1 MITFAA
7 RRQKVEAGPA
17 IEVDNPYRT
26 ALLEIRRVC
35 LAAAQGDLE
44 PRITN
49 ITEGGEVGET
59 LRGLNQ
65 FLDLTDAFV
74 RESGAALVSASQGRF
89 FRRVL
94 LQGLKGSF
102 RGSAQLI
109 NNAVEEMARN
119 DAARSARQKHAREFE
134 ATILDLVG
142 GVASASTELRATAQA
157 LSTLASTMTEQSES
171 VAAAATQSAQS
182 LASVAAAV
190 EEVSGTISEVHR
202 QAQHSS
208 ALATSA
214 AEETHRT
221 DVTVS
226 SLSQASQEISR
237 VVGLITQVAGQTR
250 LLALNA
256 TIEAARA
263 GELGRGFAVVAS
275 EVKGLATQTAT
286 ATQDIESRVS
296 AIQGATQG
304 AVGAIHAVGNTVR
317 ELAGISESVSTAVA
331 EQRTVS
337 ADISA
342 SVQEAAQGTAQVS
355 QSITLVVDSARET
368 SRSAADLLSASEGI
382 ATLSENLRTQ
392 IGTFVELVRQ

>member
-1 MITFAA
+1 MITFAS
-7 RRQKVEAGPA
+7 RRPKFAPEAA
-17 IEVDNPYRT
+17 TEVDNPYRT

-44 PRITN
+44 PRVIN
-49 ITEGGEVGET
+49 ITEHGEVGET

-65 FLDLTDAFV
+65 FLDLTDAYV
-74 RESGAALVSASQGRF
+74 RESGAALVSASQGRY
-89 FRRVL
+89 FRRVI

-102 RGSAQLI
+102 RGSARLI
-109 NNAVEEMARN
+109 NRAVEEMGRSDTAR
-119 DAARSARQKHAREFE
+119 RARQKHAQEFE
-134 ATILDLVG
+134 ATILELVG

-157 LSTLASTMTEQSES
+157 LSSLASTMTEQSES

-190 EEVSGTISEVHR
+190 EEVSGTIGEVQR

-214 AEETHRT
+214 AEEAHRT

-275 EVKGLATQTAT
+275 EVKGLATQTAA

-296 AIQGATQG
+296 AIQGATEG
-304 AVGAIHAVGNTVR
+304 AVDAIHTVGTTVR

-382 ATLSENLRTQ
+382 ATLSEDLRTR